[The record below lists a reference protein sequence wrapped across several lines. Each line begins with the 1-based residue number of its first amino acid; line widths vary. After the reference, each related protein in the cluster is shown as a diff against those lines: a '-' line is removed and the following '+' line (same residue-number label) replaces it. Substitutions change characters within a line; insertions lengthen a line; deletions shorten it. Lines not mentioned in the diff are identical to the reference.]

1 MASFAILPFLILP
14 LQLDLSM
21 AIVTPSSSLTTNGN
35 TWLSP
40 SGDFAFGFR
49 QLGNSNLF
57 LLAIWFDIIPAR
69 TIVWHSNGNNPLP
82 RGSKVELTSSNLVLT
97 NPKGLIIWQAN
108 PATPVISAAML
119 DTGNFVLKGNDSSTY
134 IWETF
139 KNPTDT
145 ILPTQTLDLGSKLFS
160 RLTETNYSKG
170 RFELNFSNGSLE
182 LNPIAWPSEFQYD
195 HYYSSNT
202 YNADPYESGYRLV
215 FNESANVYIVKLN
228 GEIAQFPDWNRINYT
243 GDNYYRATL
252 GFDGVFTQY
261 SLPKNSTTNQG
272 WWPVQSIPLDMCTAI
287 FNDIGSGPCGFNSYC
302 SIQENRKPTCDC
314 PPGYVFLDPNNRLG
328 GCKPTFPQGCGLDD
342 GRGDP
347 EELYEIRQFDNVNWP
362 LNDYERL
369 SPYNQ
374 TQCEKSCLYDCSCA
388 VAIFDGRQCWK
399 KRLPLSNGRYMR
411 TGFSKTLFK
420 VRKEVPP
427 SGYCNVGSDKEKP
440 VLLGALL
447 GSSAFL
453 NVILLVV
460 TFLILFRR
468 RERKVKKAGPDSS
481 IYFST
486 LRSFTYKELEEA
498 TDGFMEE
505 LGRGSFGIVY
515 KGFMRSSSG
524 NAIAVKKLDKLAQ
537 EREREFRTEVSAIGE
552 THHKNLVRLLGYC
565 DEGSHRLLI
574 YEFMSNGTLAS
585 FLFTLPRP
593 DWHQRV
599 KIALGVARG
608 LLYLHGECEFPIIH
622 CDIKPQNILLDDS
635 FSARI
640 SDFGL
645 AKLLL
650 SNQTRTR
657 TMIRGT
663 RGYVAPEW
671 FKNVPVTAKVDVYS
685 FGVLLLEIICCRRSV
700 VMDLEEGEEERA
712 ILTDWAYDC
721 YIGGRI
727 YHLVDNDKVAM
738 DDKERLKKWVEVS
751 MWCIQEEPSKRPTMK
766 MVLEMLE
773 GFLDVP
779 PLQSPFPLS
788 SSGELIRI

>member
-1 MASFAILPFLILP
+1 M
-14 LQLDLSM
+14 
-21 AIVTPSSSLTTNGN
+21 
-35 TWLSP
+35 
-40 SGDFAFGFR
+40 
-49 QLGNSNLF
+49 
-57 LLAIWFDIIPAR
+57 
-69 TIVWHSNGNNPLP
+69 
-82 RGSKVELTSSNLVLT
+82 
-97 NPKGLIIWQAN
+97 
-108 PATPVISAAML
+108 
-119 DTGNFVLKGNDSSTY
+119 
-134 IWETF
+134 
-139 KNPTDT
+139 
-145 ILPTQTLDLGSKLFS
+145 
-160 RLTETNYSKG
+160 
-170 RFELNFSNGSLE
+170 
-182 LNPIAWPSEFQYD
+182 
-195 HYYSSNT
+195 
-202 YNADPYESGYRLV
+202 
-215 FNESANVYIVKLN
+215 
-228 GEIAQFPDWNRINYT
+228 
-243 GDNYYRATL
+243 
-252 GFDGVFTQY
+252 
-261 SLPKNSTTNQG
+261 
-272 WWPVQSIPLDMCTAI
+272 QSIPLDMCKAI
-287 FNDIGSGPCGFNSYC
+287 LTDIGSGSCGFNSYC
-302 SIQENRKPTCDC
+302 SIQENRKPTCAC
-314 PPGYVFLDPNNRLG
+314 PPGYVFLDPNNSLG
-328 GCKPTFPQGCGLDD
+328 GCKPTLPQGCGLDD

-362 LNDYERL
+362 LNDYESL

-388 VAIFDGRQCWK
+388 VAIFDGRICWK
-399 KRLPLSNGRYMR
+399 KRLPLSN
-411 TGFSKTLFK
+411 
-420 VRKEVPP
+420 
-427 SGYCNVGSDKEKP
+427 
-440 VLLGALL
+440 
-447 GSSAFL
+447 
-453 NVILLVV
+453 VV

-468 RERKVKKAGPDSS
+468 RERKVKKVGSDSS

-486 LRSFTYKELEEA
+486 LRSFTYEELEEA

-537 EREREFRTEVSAIGE
+537 EREREFRTEVSAIGK
-552 THHKNLVRLLGYC
+552 THHKNLVRLFGYC

-574 YEFMSNGTLAS
+574 YEFMSNGTLAN

-608 LLYLHGECEFPIIH
+608 LLYLHEECEFPIIH

-635 FSARI
+635 FSSRI

-671 FKNVPVTAKVDVYS
+671 FRNVPVTAKVDVYS
-685 FGVLLLEIICCRRSV
+685 FGVVLLEIICSRRSV
-700 VMDLEEGEEERA
+700 VMDLEEEEERA

-751 MWCIQEEPSKRPTMK
+751 LWCIQEEPSKRPTMK

-779 PLQSPFPLS
+779 SLLSLFPLGS
-788 SSGELIRI
+788 NGELSRI